1 MVGRVWANR
10 NIFKSG
16 RSKMNFIKKQGKS
29 RYIRTV
35 NSPCISNNNGHV
47 TRSTPVNIL
56 WGNRGK
62 KKLSTVSKHI
72 RSKMI

>member
-29 RYIRTV
+29 RYIRSV
-35 NSPCISNNNGHV
+35 NSPCISKDNGHV
-47 TRSTPVNIL
+47 TQSTPVNFFGVIEERKNYQLFLNIL
-56 WGNRGK
+56 GQK
-62 KKLSTVSKHI
+62 
-72 RSKMI
+72 